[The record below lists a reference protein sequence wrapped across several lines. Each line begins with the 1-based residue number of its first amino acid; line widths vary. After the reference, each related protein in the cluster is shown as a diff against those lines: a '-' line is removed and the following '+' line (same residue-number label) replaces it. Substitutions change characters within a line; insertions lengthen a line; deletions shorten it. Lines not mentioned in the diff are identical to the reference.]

1 MINDIP
7 ATIADPAFNVAGT
20 EFAINAWDVGRAHT
34 TVLTLEATANITYEI
49 EIVRHF
55 ELIPGEEA
63 PHEMRS
69 AQLSDAFS
77 SPIDLLRK
85 FRINDVVTNP
95 FAPPMISLNNQIT
108 VW

>member
-1 MINDIP
+1 MP
-7 ATIADPAFNVAGT
+7 ACIADPNFNVAGT
-20 EFAINAWDVGRAHT
+20 EFAISAWDIGRPHT
-34 TVLTLEATANITYEI
+34 TVMTLEATANITYEV

-69 AQLSDAFS
+69 AQLGDNFS

-85 FRINDVVTNP
+85 FRINDVLTNP
-95 FAPPMISLNNQIT
+95 FAPPMISLNNQLT